1 MELQEWLAWE
11 LEKKLLRIKDNIMIP
26 AIEDCYF
33 YSRENNIIYA
43 NITNG
48 DKIPLIKLHQNFIDV
63 IILGGEAFDYMK
75 RYLEMFPNLWEYI
88 KLEIKKDSQ
97 ISLF

>member
-1 MELQEWLAWE
+1 
-11 LEKKLLRIKDNIMIP
+11 MIP

-33 YSRENNIIYA
+33 YSRESNIIYA
-43 NITNG
+43 NKTNG

-63 IILGGEAFDYMK
+63 IVMELEAFNYMK
-75 RYLEMFPNLWEYI
+75 RYLEMFPNLWEYT
-88 KLEIKKDSQ
+88 KLEMKKDSQ